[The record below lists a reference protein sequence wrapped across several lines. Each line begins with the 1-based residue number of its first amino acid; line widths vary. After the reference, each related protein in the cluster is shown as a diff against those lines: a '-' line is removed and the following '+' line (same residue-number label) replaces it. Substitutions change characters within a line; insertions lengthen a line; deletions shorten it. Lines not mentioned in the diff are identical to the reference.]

1 MSSVLQILQVLAAL
15 AFTLGLFGL
24 GVWGLRR
31 YGPNVVKKLQTVRG
45 PRRLEVVETLMLD
58 HSNRGRRLVLV
69 SIDGRE
75 RLILLG
81 EGRFAD
87 AAPAKKAA
95 S

>member
-1 MSSVLQILQVLAAL
+1 MSSALQILQVLAAL

-24 GVWGLRR
+24 SVWAFRR
-31 YGPNVVKKLQTVRG
+31 YGPNVVQRLQTVRG

-58 HSNRGRRLVLV
+58 HTNRGRRLVLV
-69 SIDGRE
+69 SVDGKE

-81 EGRFAD
+81 EGRFVD
-87 AAPAKKAA
+87 QAPTRKAA